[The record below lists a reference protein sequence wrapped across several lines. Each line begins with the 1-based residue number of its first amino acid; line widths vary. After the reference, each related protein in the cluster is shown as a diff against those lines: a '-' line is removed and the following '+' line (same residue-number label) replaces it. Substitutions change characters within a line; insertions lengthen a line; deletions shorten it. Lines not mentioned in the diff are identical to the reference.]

1 MGYKTKVQ
9 QIRRKSSRQW
19 YVTLPSALAQAL
31 EFKKGETVEWQIDK
45 QGGLRLHRKTG
56 RK

>member
-9 QIRRKSSRQW
+9 QIKRKKSKQW

-31 EFKKGETVEWQIDK
+31 EFKKSEVVEWQIDIK
-45 QGGLRLHRKTG
+45 GNLKLRRT
-56 RK
+56 RRIS